1 MVPKEK
7 KENTVAPSAHAG
19 HRSRMREKFMKRGI
33 DEFQPHEILEMLLYF
48 SIPQKNTNELAHRLL
63 DRFGSLSGV
72 FHAPAEELRKIPGI
86 GDSSLMLLKF
96 IPELCRKYREDLNRD
111 VRRICSYEE
120 AGEYLVRKFT
130 GRENE
135 VVVLMLLD
143 SRGKILFCDVVSTGS
158 VTAVNV
164 YVKDVVRAAVRYN
177 AVSAVL
183 AHNHPSGEC
192 LPSRQDLDTTRW
204 VWEALNS
211 VEVSLIDHIII
222 SGEDFISL
230 AKSGVLPDIFS

>member
-1 MVPKEK
+1 MMQKEK
-7 KENTVAPSAHAG
+7 KPEEKTASAHAG
-19 HRSRMREKFMKRGI
+19 HRSRMREKLMKNGI
-33 DEFQPHEILEMLLYF
+33 DGFQDHEVLEILLYF

-63 DRFGSLSGV
+63 EWFGSLSGV
-72 FHAPAEELRKIPGI
+72 LHAPSEELRKIPGV
-86 GDSSLMLLKF
+86 GESTVSLLKF
-96 IPELCRKYREDLNRD
+96 IPELCRRYREDLNRN

-130 GRENE
+130 GRQNE

-143 SRGKILFCDVVSTGS
+143 SRGRILFCDTISSGS

-164 YVKDVVRAAVRYN
+164 YIKDVVRAAVRYD

-192 LPSRQDLDTTRW
+192 LPSKQDLDITRW

-211 VEVSLIDHIII
+211 VEVTLTDHIIV
-222 SGEDFISL
+222 SGEDFLSL
-230 AKSGVLPDIFS
+230 AKSGILPDLF